1 MESASTGKLH
11 NFGCLPERCRSDRR
25 NWQAFQTH
33 PLTKIF
39 MPWWK
44 SSRAIFCEPSPP
56 TVRTASMA
64 SFFESALAPSETS
77 RTVSWPFLDGSLLEG
92 ITAIRGAQDSAVARQ
107 DTADVFERELAR
119 LLRPEQAV
127 EAVGDANDFDSCLR
141 MADLTTA
148 RRTALRPGA
157 SPPPVPMPMGRMSDT
172 RTRVLS
178 VVRFR
183 TSDATRGCSGT
194 EASPTPWPAANFK
207 TARKR
212 DG

>member
-1 MESASTGKLH
+1 
-11 NFGCLPERCRSDRR
+11 
-25 NWQAFQTH
+25 
-33 PLTKIF
+33 
-39 MPWWK
+39 
-44 SSRAIFCEPSPP
+44 
-56 TVRTASMA
+56 MA
-64 SFFESALAPSETS
+64 SDWRVGDNFVGDVEDGLPAVLAGLVLKGISAM
-77 RTVSWPFLDGSLLEG
+77 G
-92 ITAIRGAQDSAVARQ
+92 GAQDGAAARQ
-107 DTADVFERELAR
+107 DDPEVFERELAR
-119 LLRPEQAV
+119 LLRPDPAV
-127 EAVGDANDFDSCLR
+127 EAVGDANDSPLVLDNGRFDDG
-141 MADLTTA
+141 ADA
-148 RRTALRPGA
+148 ALRPGA